1 MIRNIGWGFVIPVVD
16 EDEAVRKV
24 ARIMLERL
32 GYTVL
37 DAANGAKA
45 LTLCEALGENPDLI
59 ISDIRMPQVGGGEL
73 VCELER
79 NGERPSVLLMSGH
92 ADEAL
97 RAQVEIGAYPFLKK
111 PFTLADLD
119 GGVRAALGIPEY

>member
-1 MIRNIGWGFVIPVVD
+1 MHTGSVILLVD
-16 EDEAVRKV
+16 DDDAVREV
-24 ARIMLERL
+24 TRIMLERL

-37 DAANGAKA
+37 DAVNGAKA

-79 NGERPSVLLMSGH
+79 NSARPRVLLMSGH

-97 RAQVEIGAYPFLKK
+97 KAQLKIGGYPFLKK
-111 PFTLADLD
+111 PFTFEDLAAS
-119 GGVRAALGIPEY
+119 VAAALAEPRD